1 MEIIEK
7 HASFG
12 GSQEVYR
19 HQSTALNCSMKF
31 SIYLPPHD
39 KDERLPVLYW
49 LSGLTCN
56 EQNFITK
63 AGAQKYAAE
72 HKVIIVAPDTSPRGE
87 DVPDHADYD
96 LGQGAGFYVNATQAP
111 WSQHF
116 KMYDYIVEELR
127 NLIDLNFPTN
137 QVQSIM
143 GHSMGGHGALVMGL
157 KNPELFKS
165 ISAFAPIV
173 APSQV
178 PWGKKAFTHY
188 LGENETLWKSYDAIE
203 LIKNAEV
210 HLPILVDQGTADDF
224 LEEQLRPKLLSDI
237 CLEQEY
243 PLTLNLREGYD
254 HSYYFIASFIEKHIE
269 FHSKFLAK

>member
-111 WSQHF
+111 
-116 KMYDYIVEELR
+116 
-127 NLIDLNFPTN
+127 
-137 QVQSIM
+137 
-143 GHSMGGHGALVMGL
+143 
-157 KNPELFKS
+157 
-165 ISAFAPIV
+165 
-173 APSQV
+173 
-178 PWGKKAFTHY
+178 
-188 LGENETLWKSYDAIE
+188 
-203 LIKNAEV
+203 
-210 HLPILVDQGTADDF
+210 
-224 LEEQLRPKLLSDI
+224 
-237 CLEQEY
+237 
-243 PLTLNLREGYD
+243 
-254 HSYYFIASFIEKHIE
+254 
-269 FHSKFLAK
+269 